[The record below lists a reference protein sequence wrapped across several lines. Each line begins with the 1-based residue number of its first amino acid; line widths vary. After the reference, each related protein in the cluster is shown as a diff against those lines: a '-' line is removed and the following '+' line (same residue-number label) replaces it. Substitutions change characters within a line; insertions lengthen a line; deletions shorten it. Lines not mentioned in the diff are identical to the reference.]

1 METNMQRRVTIG
13 EYEVSIQADRSDD
26 SPRPGYVVRYSI
38 IRTDGRPVRDDLLQ
52 VQSYDL
58 IDGTDYFVSVDAALN
73 YGEEKAR
80 QDVAAF

>member
-1 METNMQRRVTIG
+1 MQRRVTIG

-26 SPRPGYVVRYSI
+26 PHRPGYVVRYSI
-38 IRTDGRPVRDDLLQ
+38 IRTDGRPVRGALLQ

-58 IDGTDYFVSVDAALN
+58 IDGTDYFVSVDAALD

-80 QDVAAF
+80 QDVATF